1 MTVLQRTDLT
11 TSQKIQCAAAA
22 VAGQHAHGSKT
33 ALSETYEISRPTVYA
48 VGAAAESVLRSHF
61 ESPLLQGAAVDVR
74 VDDAQLRRA
83 VVALRVLAPN
93 AIRPIE
99 DLVPL
104 LYPGVKVSYGT
115 IQQMLVEAEARAARF
130 NAQASLGGVE
140 AGALDE
146 MFSQGEPV
154 LAGVDLDSGYLF
166 GLSLSA
172 TRDGEAWAE
181 LLREGQCQGLELSVV
196 VKDAARGIAAGVSE
210 VFPQAEQ
217 RDDCFH
223 VLYEMNKVRRRLE
236 RRAYGAIEREGEAL
250 GRLGKIRA
258 CDKVHRRKAKHA
270 LRRARRECAE
280 AIERFDAFEAAMDTL
295 RGALECVDINTGEL
309 HRPEHVQALIEGVA
323 QRIESLGVGECAKLA
338 KYLRNRAPGLVL
350 AQKSVLPRLEALAEP
365 WSAQAVS
372 LACLCWYLVRALHK
386 RPARARH
393 RALSRHLLA
402 AYGALQDRLGAASAS
417 LLEAVEAVLHQR
429 HRASSAIEGF
439 NASARGVG
447 RAVAAQAVSLAS
459 AGTWSGRCTSVLRAP
474 GIVRCLVICSP
485 PTGHC
490 KTAWRGER
498 IAARGRRGGAAPA
511 PSRLERHRGVQCGTA
526 PLSLCAQRCY
536 PRLSR
541 PVPCLVQSAH
551 AALGTAQGDQRS
563 RVPDRT
569 AGPRLAHAARLSALA
584 DTALIHGRCRALA
597 LLDTPRPRALR
608 ASGQVRSCV

>member
-1 MTVLQRTDLT
+1 MTVLQRTNLT

-83 VVALRVLAPN
+83 VPLAARARLVVALRVLAPN

-115 IQQMLVEAEARAARF
+115 IQQMLVEAEGRAARF
-130 NAQASLGGVE
+130 NAQVSLGGVE

-172 TRDGEAWAE
+172 TRDGEAWAG
-181 LLREGQCQGLELSVV
+181 LLREGQAQGLGLSVV
-196 VKDAARGIAAGVSE
+196 VKDAAKGIAAGVSE
-210 VFPQAEQ
+210 VFPRAEQ

-223 VLYEMNKVRRRLE
+223 VLYEMNKVRRRME
-236 RRAYGAIEREGEAL
+236 RRAYAAIEREGEAL

-258 CDKVHRRKAKHA
+258 YDKERRRKAKRE
-270 LRRARRECAE
+270 LSSARRGCAE
-280 AIERFDAFEAAMDTL
+280 AIERFDAFEAALDTL
-295 RGALECVDINTGEL
+295 RGALECVDIHTGEL
-309 HRPEHVQALIEGVA
+309 HRPEHVEALIEQVA
-323 QRIESLGVGECAKLA
+323 RRIESLGVGKCTKLA
-338 KYLRNRAPGLVL
+338 KYLRNRAPGLAL

-372 LACLCWYLVRALHK
+372 LACICWYLVRALHK

-393 RALSRHLLA
+393 RALYRHLLA
-402 AYGALQDRLGAASAS
+402 AYGALQDQLGAASAS

-439 NASARGVG
+439 NAALRPYLYVHKGATQGFLDLFRAWFNLRTRRWG
-447 RAVAAQAVSLAS
+447 RHK
-459 AGTWSGRCTSVLRAP
+459 GT
-474 GIVRCLVICSP
+474 
-485 PTGHC
+485 
-490 KTAWRGER
+490 
-498 IAARGRRGGAAPA
+498 
-511 PSRLERHRGVQCGTA
+511 
-526 PLSLCAQRCY
+526 
-536 PRLSR
+536 
-541 PVPCLVQSAH
+541 SAH
-551 AALGTAQGDQRS
+551 QCLTGQRVHDWLTLLGCPPSPT
-563 RVPDRT
+563 
-569 AGPRLAHAARLSALA
+569 LH
-584 DTALIHGRCRALA
+584 
-597 LLDTPRPRALR
+597 
-608 ASGQVRSCV
+608 

>member
-33 ALSETYEISRPTVYA
+33 ALSERYEISRPTVYA
-48 VGAAAESVLRSHF
+48 VGSAAQSVLRSHF
-61 ESPLLQGAAVDVR
+61 ESPLLQGAAVEVR

-115 IQQMLVEAEARAARF
+115 IQRMLVEAEGRAARL

-181 LLREGQCQGLELSVV
+181 LLREGQAQGLGLSVV
-196 VKDAARGIAAGVSE
+196 VKDAAKGIAAGVSE
-210 VFPQAEQ
+210 VFPRAEQ

-223 VLYEMNKVRRRLE
+223 VLYEMNKVRRRME
-236 RRAYGAIEREGEAL
+236 RRAYAAIEREGEAL

-258 CDKVHRRKAKHA
+258 YDKERRRKAKRE
-270 LRRARRECAE
+270 LSSARRGCAE

-295 RGALECVDINTGEL
+295 RGALECVDIHTGEL
-309 HRPEHVQALIEGVA
+309 HRPEHVEALIEQVA
-323 QRIESLGVGECAKLA
+323 RRIESLGVGKCTKLA
-338 KYLRNRAPGLVL
+338 KYLRNRAPGLAL
-350 AQKSVLPRLEALAEP
+350 AQKLSVLPRLEALAEP

-372 LACLCWYLVRALHK
+372 LACICWYLVRALHK

-393 RALSRHLLA
+393 RALYRHLLA
-402 AYGALQDRLGAASAS
+402 AYGALQDRLGAVSAS

-439 NASARGVG
+439 NAALRPYLYVHKGATQGFLDLFRAWFNLRTRRWG
-447 RAVAAQAVSLAS
+447 RHK
-459 AGTWSGRCTSVLRAP
+459 GT
-474 GIVRCLVICSP
+474 
-485 PTGHC
+485 
-490 KTAWRGER
+490 
-498 IAARGRRGGAAPA
+498 
-511 PSRLERHRGVQCGTA
+511 
-526 PLSLCAQRCY
+526 
-536 PRLSR
+536 
-541 PVPCLVQSAH
+541 SAH
-551 AALGTAQGDQRS
+551 ECLTGQRVHDWLTLLGCPPSPT
-563 RVPDRT
+563 
-569 AGPRLAHAARLSALA
+569 LH
-584 DTALIHGRCRALA
+584 
-597 LLDTPRPRALR
+597 
-608 ASGQVRSCV
+608 